1 MGVPLMLQE
10 ADAHRIEAL
19 KKRIGARTKVEVVR
33 RALDLLE
40 HDAERSAR
48 VVRWERAVR
57 LAASTSRRVV
67 AEFRPSS
74 RLHKLG

>member
-10 ADAHRIEAL
+10 ADARRIEAL

-33 RALDLLE
+33 TALDMLE
-40 HDAERSAR
+40 RDAERTAR

-57 LAASTSRRVV
+57 LAARTSRR
-67 AEFRPSS
+67 ALADFRVHS
-74 RLHKLG
+74 RLHRAG